1 MLQQEVVHMLST
13 AGELLWQPYILT
25 AVLFF
30 ILCVSLFSLYYAR
43 RTRTEFPSKTL
54 LNKVRAEIDSL
65 SGDLADLTA
74 RFSRFQKREGMQ
86 AAREAKR
93 SAASLQAEAME
104 LLQNGSGSSP
114 ATSSKAELYKKARH

>member
-1 MLQQEVVHMLST
+1 MLST

-104 LLQNGSGSSP
+104 LLQNGSVSSP